1 MRIIGNRVA
10 VLLTHQLWR
19 RTIRKGSSESWC
31 SAMEYSSRTEEGTEE
46 AVNLEGEVRRMAAPV
61 NEI

>member
-1 MRIIGNRVA
+1 
-10 VLLTHQLWR
+10 
-19 RTIRKGSSESWC
+19 
-31 SAMEYSSRTEEGTEE
+31 MEYSSRTEEGAEE